1 MLGLHATPDSFRL
14 NQCPPAA
21 SAPAPGSHTSHQNG
35 TCPGDFSLIRVAPGL
50 FRQQVWR
57 QFQSRDF
64 LRRHFQPRGILCF
77 GMGLSTFDYVP
88 VAERRMWVCTLP
100 LIERLVRI
108 PLVMANQSPLV
119 AIFAAPG
126 IYTARSL
133 CCHSFLR
140 GPTFGDR
147 LSRFSSLPGS
157 STSASR
163 LVDAGVNQATL
174 LTIANAVVTRRR
186 AKVCTLPLSLQ
197 ASLRASR
204 SPTACTGHPIAVDQ
218 SQVGRPSISPSC
230 LGIFSAPGSA
240 KFSRVSRSRLFST
253 PSHFSLATPGP
264 VYGPFTRLRR
274 CNSAV
279 H

>member
-1 MLGLHATPDSFRL
+1 L
-14 NQCPPAA
+14 NA
-21 SAPAPGSHTSHQNG
+21 GTNTS
-35 TCPGDFSLIRVAPGL
+35 V
-50 FRQQVWR
+50 V
-57 QFQSRDF
+57 
-64 LRRHFQPRGILCF
+64 
-77 GMGLSTFDYVP
+77 
-88 VAERRMWVCTLP
+88 
-100 LIERLVRI
+100 
-108 PLVMANQSPLV
+108 ANQSPLA
-119 AIFAAPG
+119 AIFALPG
-126 IYTARSL
+126 IYTACPL

-147 LSRFSSLPGS
+147 LPRLSSLPRS

-186 AKVCTLPLSLQ
+186 AEVCTLPLSLQ

-218 SQVGRPSISPSC
+218 IQVGRPSISPSC

-240 KFSRVSRSRLFST
+240 RISRVGRSFLFST
-253 PSHFSLATPGP
+253 SSHFSLATPGP
-264 VYGPFTRLRR
+264 VCGPFTRLRR